1 VSEPPPTA
9 PSSAAS
15 SAPAKGGNLAKDGK
29 KKKTQAD
36 LQRELRELSKP
47 TQERPPVDLK
57 KIYLRVGL
65 VLAVVWVVAIIIPT
79 WIPKA
84 VAGAITV
91 AVFGAGIWVLR
102 QMNKSQQISAIMAG
116 AETEEGR
123 KEALEKLQAGFGKGD
138 AQALMARAQL
148 EMQEDPRKA
157 LETLEGIDLS
167 KQMAAVASQ
176 VRATR
181 AQIHLMLGDVAEARK
196 LADELDL
203 GKQDDAKLRAMF
215 ATVAGEAWA
224 RSGNAKK
231 GLETLEL
238 FNPEDPEFSELRA
251 QMWRA
256 RAFAYAANQDT
267 KGVTRS
273 LKKLAEMNPHLLGM
287 FVGQKKIHPILERE
301 ARQIVM
307 RLGVVPRKVVRQRM

>member
-1 VSEPPPTA
+1 V
-9 PSSAAS
+9 
-15 SAPAKGGNLAKDGK
+15 
-29 KKKTQAD
+29 
-36 LQRELRELSKP
+36 
-47 TQERPPVDLK
+47 
-57 KIYLRVGL
+57 
-65 VLAVVWVVAIIIPT
+65 
-79 WIPKA
+79 
-84 VAGAITV
+84 
-91 AVFGAGIWVLR
+91 WVLR
-102 QMNKSQQISAIMAG
+102 QMKKSQQISAIMAG

-123 KEALEKLQAGFGKGD
+123 KEALGKLQAGFGKGD

-148 EMQEDPRKA
+148 EMQEDPRTA
-157 LETLEGIDLS
+157 LATLESIDLA
-167 KQMAAVASQ
+167 KQMGPVASQ

-181 AQIHLMLGDVAEARK
+181 AQIHLMLGDVAEART
-196 LADELDL
+196 LADALDL

-231 GLETLEL
+231 GIETLEL
-238 FNPEDPEFSELRA
+238 FNPEDPEFNELRA

-267 KGVTRS
+267 KGVTRA
-273 LKKLAEMNPHLLGM
+273 LKKLADINPHLLGM

-301 ARQIVM
+301 ARQIVL

>member
-1 VSEPPPTA
+1 VTEPTPPV
-9 PSSAAS
+9 SSATAS
-15 SAPAKGGNLAKDGK
+15 SPPGKAPAKDGK
-29 KKKTQAD
+29 KKKSQAD

-47 TQERPPVDLK
+47 AKERPPIDLK

-65 VLAVVWVVAIIIPT
+65 VLAAVWIVAVIIPT

-84 VAGAITV
+84 VAGTLTLIV
-91 AVFGAGIWVLR
+91 VGAGVWVLR

-116 AETEEGR
+116 AESEEGR

-148 EMQEDPRKA
+148 EMQDDPRKA
-157 LETLEGIDLS
+157 LATLETIDLA
-167 KQMAAVASQ
+167 KQMAAVAGQ

-231 GLETLEL
+231 GIETLEL
-238 FNPEDPEFSELRA
+238 FNPEDPEFSELKA

-267 KGVTRS
+267 KGVTRA
-273 LKKLAEMNPHLLGM
+273 LKKLADMNPHLLGM

>member
-1 VSEPPPTA
+1 VSDPPTPA
-9 PSSAAS
+9 SSSAAPS
-15 SAPAKGGNLAKDGK
+15 VPAKGGNPAKDGK

-65 VLAVVWVVAIIIPT
+65 VLAVVWAVAIIIPT

-102 QMNKSQQISAIMAG
+102 QMKKGQQISAIMAG

-148 EMQEDPRKA
+148 EMQDDPRKA
-157 LETLEGIDLS
+157 LETLESIDLA

-181 AQIHLMLGDVAEARK
+181 AQIHLMLGDVSEARK

-267 KGVTRS
+267 KGVTRA

>member
-1 VSEPPPTA
+1 VSEPTRPSAA
-9 PSSAAS
+9 PSASPPSAKA
-15 SAPAKGGNLAKDGK
+15 K

-36 LQRELRELSKP
+36 LQKELRDLSKP
-47 TQERPPVDLK
+47 AKERPPVDLK

-65 VLAVVWVVAIIIPT
+65 VLAGVWVVALVIPT

-84 VAGAITV
+84 VAGVLTLVV
-91 AVFGAGIWVLR
+91 AGAGWWVLR
-102 QMNKSQQISAIMAG
+102 LMNKSQQISAIMAG

-123 KEALEKLQAGFGKGD
+123 KSALEKLQAGFGKGD
-138 AQALMARAQL
+138 AQALMARSQL
-148 EMQEDPRKA
+148 EMQDDPRKA
-157 LETLEGIDLS
+157 LATLESIDLG

-181 AQIHLMLGDVAEARK
+181 AQIHLMIGEVPEARK

-224 RSGNAKK
+224 RSGSAKK
-231 GLETLEL
+231 ATETLEL
-238 FNPEDPEFSELRA
+238 FNPEDPEYSELRT

-256 RAFAYAANQDT
+256 RAFAYAANNDPR
-267 KGVTRS
+267 GVTRS

-287 FVGQKKIHPILERE
+287 FVGQKKIHPLLERE

-307 RLGVVPRKVVRQRM
+307 KLGVVPRKVVRQRM

>member
-1 VSEPPPTA
+1 VSDPLPPASSSA
-9 PSSAAS
+9 PSSP
-15 SAPAKGGNLAKDGK
+15 PAKGGGAAREGK

-36 LQRELRELSKP
+36 LQRELRDLSKP
-47 TQERPPVDLK
+47 AQERPPVDLK

-65 VLAVVWVVAIIIPT
+65 VLAAVWAVAIIIPT

-84 VAGAITV
+84 VAGAITLV
-91 AVFGAGIWVLR
+91 VFGAGVWVLR
-102 QMNKSQQISAIMAG
+102 QMKKSQQISAIMAG
-116 AETEEGR
+116 AETDEGR
-123 KEALEKLQAGFGKGD
+123 KAALGKLQAGFGKGD

-148 EMQEDPRKA
+148 EMQDDPRKA
-157 LETLEGIDLS
+157 LETLESIDLA

-181 AQIHLMLGDVAEARK
+181 AQIHLMLGDVPEARK

-267 KGVTRS
+267 KGVTRA

>member
-1 VSEPPPTA
+1 VSEPIP
-9 PSSAAS
+9 PSSTPAAS
-15 SAPAKGGNLAKDGK
+15 SPPGKTPPKDGK
-29 KKKTQAD
+29 KKKSQAD

-47 TQERPPVDLK
+47 AKERPPIDMK

-65 VLAVVWVVAIIIPT
+65 VLAAVWVVAIIIPT

-84 VAGAITV
+84 VAGALTLVV
-91 AVFGAGIWVLR
+91 AGAGVWVKR
-102 QMNKSQQISAIMAG
+102 QMNKNQQISAIMAG

-123 KEALEKLQAGFGKGD
+123 KEALGKLQAGFGKSD

-148 EMQEDPRKA
+148 EMQDDPRKA
-157 LETLEGIDLS
+157 LETLESIDLS
-167 KQMAAVASQ
+167 KQMAAVTGQ

-231 GLETLEL
+231 GIETLEL
-238 FNPEDPEFSELRA
+238 FNPEDPEFSELKA

-267 KGVTRS
+267 KGVTRA

-307 RLGVVPRKVVRQRM
+307 RLGIVPRKVVRQRM

>member
-1 VSEPPPTA
+1 MSEPSSPPSTSA
-9 PSSAAS
+9 TSPS
-15 SAPAKGGNLAKDGK
+15 AKGGPARDAGAKDGK
-29 KKKTQAD
+29 KKKSQAD

-47 TQERPPVDLK
+47 AKERPPIDLK

-65 VLAVVWVVAIIIPT
+65 VLAVVWIVAIVIPT

-84 VAGAITV
+84 IAGAITALV
-91 AVFGAGIWVLR
+91 AGAGIWVLR
-102 QMNKSQQISAIMAG
+102 QMKKGEQISAIMAG

-123 KEALEKLQAGFGKGD
+123 KAALEKLQAGFGKGD

-148 EMQEDPRKA
+148 EMQDDPRKA
-157 LETLEGIDLS
+157 LVTLESIDLS

-181 AQIHLMLGDVAEARK
+181 AQIHLMVGDVAEARK

-203 GKQDDAKLRAMF
+203 GKQDDPKLRAMF

-256 RAFAYAANQDT
+256 RAFAHAAWS
-267 KGVTRS
+267 RIRR
-273 LKKLAEMNPHLLGM
+273 A
-287 FVGQKKIHPILERE
+287 
-301 ARQIVM
+301 
-307 RLGVVPRKVVRQRM
+307 

>member
-1 VSEPPPTA
+1 VTEPISPASTP
-9 PSSAAS
+9 AAS
-15 SAPAKGGNLAKDGK
+15 SPPGKTPAKDGK

-47 TQERPPVDLK
+47 AKERPPVDLK

-65 VLAVVWVVAIIIPT
+65 VLAAMWVVAIVIPT

-84 VAGAITV
+84 VAGVLTLVV
-91 AVFGAGIWVLR
+91 AGAGIWVLR
-102 QMNKSQQISAIMAG
+102 QMKKGQQISAIMAG

-123 KEALEKLQAGFGKGD
+123 KEALGKLQAGFGKSD
-138 AQALMARAQL
+138 AQALMARSQL
-148 EMQEDPRKA
+148 EMQDDPRKA
-157 LETLEGIDLS
+157 LATLESIDLS
-167 KQMAAVASQ
+167 KQMAAVSGQ

-181 AQIHLMLGDVAEARK
+181 AQIHLMLGDVPEARK

-231 GLETLEL
+231 GIETLEL
-238 FNPEDPEFSELRA
+238 FNPEDPEFSELKA

-267 KGVTRS
+267 KGVTRT
-273 LKKLAEMNPHLLGM
+273 LKKLADMNPHLLGM

-307 RLGVVPRKVVRQRM
+307 RLGIVPRKVVRQRM